1 MYSVSKNDRLNHF
14 NSQQISACLTASG
27 YKQVK
32 SQSVQYKVTD
42 MNTAQ
47 HNEVQLLPKYPTYS
61 LSGNTVLHN
70 QAAGL
75 TALSPEEQ
83 MLVTQ

>member
-1 MYSVSKNDRLNHF
+1 
-14 NSQQISACLTASG
+14 
-27 YKQVK
+27 
-32 SQSVQYKVTD
+32 

-47 HNEVQLLPKYPTYS
+47 HNEVQLLPEYPTYS
-61 LSGNTVLHN
+61 LSGNTDGVLHN
-70 QAAGL
+70 QAAWL